1 MKATFIELPAFERLR
16 GRYLSDLEFSALQA
30 ALMAQPEAGR
40 LIAGCGGLR
49 KLRFVDQ
56 RRGKGTRGGLRIIYF
71 YWPAGRQFWLFTLYD
86 KNQAADLTA
95 AQRRILKQVIQAEL
109 SARRLNG

>member
-1 MKATFIELPAFERLR
+1 VKATFIELPAFERLR

-40 LIAGCGGLR
+40 LIAGC
-49 KLRFVDQ
+49 
-56 RRGKGTRGGLRIIYF
+56 GGLRIIYF